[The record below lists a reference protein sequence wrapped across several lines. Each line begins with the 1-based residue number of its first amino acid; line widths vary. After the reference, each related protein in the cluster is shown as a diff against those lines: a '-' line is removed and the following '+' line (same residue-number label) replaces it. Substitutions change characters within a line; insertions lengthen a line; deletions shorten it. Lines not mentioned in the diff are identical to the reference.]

1 MRWRTFLFALTV
13 GTFCICCG
21 ARLPGTGVSAD
32 SGKQSAKAARH
43 ETRGQIVAMPAG
55 TVLRVRI
62 DDALSTA
69 RNSVG
74 DPFTGTLVDPV
85 VIDGEE
91 VLPAL
96 TRFKGQVTASEKSSR
111 SQGRAIIGITLNCYE
126 LRGSQHPVM
135 TSLDTLTRDGF
146 KNQNI
151 ELVDGRAGSGASIGA
166 KGASGAPA
174 TRTRGVTIAADT
186 VFSFVLKVPVPL

>member
-43 ETRGQIVAMPAG
+43 ET
-55 TVLRVRI
+55 
-62 DDALSTA
+62 LSTA